1 MASCTAS
8 TKAMSFYVKLVNICN
23 QTSKTDVISIV
34 VLFIV
39 VHKVFLYKL
48 YDIVIKNSFLV
59 IKFK

>member
-1 MASCTAS
+1 MASCTVS
-8 TKAMSFYVKLVNICN
+8 TKAMSFYVKLVNIYN

-48 YDIVIKNSFLV
+48 YDILIK
-59 IKFK
+59 K

>member
-1 MASCTAS
+1 
-8 TKAMSFYVKLVNICN
+8 MSFYVKLVNICN

-48 YDIVIKNSFLV
+48 YDIYKKIVFL
-59 IKFK
+59 

>member
-1 MASCTAS
+1 
-8 TKAMSFYVKLVNICN
+8 MSFYVKLVNICN